1 MLAFLIKNPQ
11 LLIIESYRVSRPV
24 ETIYHVVLK
33 ILINLK
39 QERKNKILIK
49 SYHENLVIEYIF
61 F

>member
-11 LLIIESYRVSRPV
+11 LLISESYRVSRPV

-39 QERKNKILIK
+39 
-49 SYHENLVIEYIF
+49 
-61 F
+61 